1 MTRLGRRFRKSGIT
15 RAPDYQGIRHMIYRM
30 ESTKRNGFT
39 LIELLVVITVIAL
52 LMAILIP
59 VLNRARELGH
69 RTVCLS
75 NLKQLTYAWILYAED
90 NDGRLVSGRSFHDLS
105 SMDGSRTLK
114 SWMGL
119 AFRWP
124 TKRADVM
131 EHPDKGALWPY
142 TGNIDLY
149 GCPRH
154 RGRPPNRPRQIAVAT
169 YAAVAGA
176 NGFTVEG
183 TTIRWAGH
191 NRWLVRTGKRVG
203 KTVLKLSR
211 MTDIISP
218 PASQR
223 AVFVDI
229 AFTFGGSY
237 AVEYLYPEYTSR
249 HRLISHA
256 KGATRSTGNGGAVKA

>member
-1 MTRLGRRFRKSGIT
+1 M
-15 RAPDYQGIRHMIYRM
+15 
-30 ESTKRNGFT
+30 
-39 LIELLVVITVIAL
+39 
-52 LMAILIP
+52 
-59 VLNRARELGH
+59 
-69 RTVCLS
+69 
-75 NLKQLTYAWILYAED
+75 
-90 NDGRLVSGRSFHDLS
+90 
-105 SMDGSRTLK
+105 K

-124 TKRADVM
+124 TKRSDVTD
-131 EHPDKGALWPY
+131 HPDKGALWPY

-176 NGFTVEG
+176 NGDDVEG
-183 TTIRWAGH
+183 VSRIMR
-191 NRWLVRTGKRVG
+191 NQSPLVLPGTRVG
-203 KTVLKLSR
+203 KTVLKLTR

-237 AVEYLYPEYTSR
+237 AVEYLYPEYSSQ

-256 KGATRSTGNGGAVKA
+256 KGTTLSMADGHAEYWKWRGRETVDSKIYLGLTDNKPETEDGLYDLQRLQRAIWGRLGYSIEEKP